1 MNKCSKLKE
10 WDAAL
15 YDGLRGM
22 PPDWIPEESVIRFIA
37 NRDKIEYEILNDK
50 LSISEAF
57 SRLKFYISKEQLWRR
72 EDELLELHKDEEAL
86 KITKLLQGLKFPIP
100 NHLDYIFDY
109 LAKFHEDI
117 QLGQEACLNHWL
129 GKEIARNI
137 SVGKAQRNRSADGGI
152 RSGELRRKFSQHGAI
167 KECAKRLRQA
177 GEPRRGLASRIKDVG
192 GFSLTIRQINHILRN
207 AEIK

>member
-1 MNKCSKLKE
+1 MNKYSKLKE

-22 PPDWIPEESVIRFIA
+22 PPDWVPEESVIRFIA

-57 SRLKFYISKEQLWRR
+57 FRLKFYISKEQLWRR
-72 EDELLELHKDEEAL
+72 EDELLELHNDEEAL
-86 KITKLLQGLKFPIP
+86 KITKLLKGLKFPIP
-100 NHLDYIFDY
+100 NHLDCIFDY

-117 QLGQEACLNHWL
+117 QLGQESCLNRWL

-137 SVGKAQRNRSADGGI
+137 SVGKAQINRSADGGI
-152 RSGELRRKFSQHGAI
+152 RSGELRRKLAQHGAI
-167 KECAKRLRQA
+167 IECAKGLRKA
-177 GEPRRGLASRIKDVG
+177 SEPRRGLASRVKDVG
-192 GFSLTIRQINHILRN
+192 GFSLTIRQINNILRN
-207 AEIK
+207 AGIK